1 MSIQSTKR
9 LWSYG
14 VFYFVLLATLGY
26 WLNHLN
32 QPVAIVAPKLGSHN
46 TLQCIS
52 YAPYYGKNQSP
63 FVLGTHINPAQID
76 ADLKKL
82 AAISDCVRTYSV
94 GQGMD
99 YVPEA
104 AQKIGLKVYL
114 GAWVGW
120 TNADNEA
127 EIALAV
133 KRANEYPNTIKALI
147 IGNEVLLRQE
157 QTPAT
162 LQRYLGYAKS
172 HTKTPITY
180 ADVWEFWNK
189 NKEMEPY
196 VDFVTVHILPYW
208 ENDPVAV
215 ENAVQHASNIM
226 AQLGTTFKKPILI
239 GETGWPSIGR
249 QRKESKPSLIN
260 QARYVREFLQ
270 TAHDKNWQYNIIEA
284 VDQPWKRTLE
294 GTVGGYWGLYDT
306 DLKPK
311 FSLSAPVSERHDG
324 STPIYFAIIGA
335 MLLLAAA
342 LFKRE
347 NRPSALFVTAS
358 LGALAGLM
366 SLLQYD
372 YLIAACR
379 DSLEWLALGGVAALG
394 WLVVIH
400 QPLYLASQSNLST
413 NIIKIAQYGLII
425 AAIVSSYLIYTDGR
439 YRDFPNLIFALP
451 VVVLSMGLL
460 LANSMPKSVARVNYL
475 LCALAFILALLCLL
489 EEPSNYAAIIWFG
502 LNCLMVVSH
511 WPRQKITHS

>member
-1 MSIQSTKR
+1 MSIQSTNR
-9 LWSYG
+9 LWISG
-14 VFYFVLLATLGY
+14 GFYFVLLLALGY
-26 WLNHLN
+26 WLHQLN
-32 QPVAIVAPKLGSHN
+32 QPVAIIAPTLESNN
-46 TLQCIS
+46 TLQCVS

-63 FVLGTHINPAQID
+63 FVLGTHISPAQID

-82 AAISDCVRTYSV
+82 ATLSSCVRTYSV

-120 TNADNEA
+120 TDADNEA

-162 LQRYLGYAKS
+162 LQRYLSYAKS

-189 NKEMEPY
+189 HQEMEPY

-215 ENAVQHASNIM
+215 EQAVQHASTIM

-239 GETGWPSIGR
+239 GETGWPSVGR
-249 QRKESKPSLIN
+249 QRNQSKPSLIN

-270 TAHDKNWQYNIIEA
+270 TAHDKNWQYNVIEA

-294 GTVGGYWGLYDT
+294 GTVGGYWGLFDT

-311 FSLSAPVSERHDG
+311 FSLSAPVAERHDG
-324 STPIYFAIIGA
+324 STPLYLAVIGA
-335 MLLLAAA
+335 LLSLALA

-347 NRPSALFVTAS
+347 NRPSALFVAAS
-358 LGALAGLM
+358 LGALAGLTG
-366 SLLQYD
+366 LLQYD

-379 DSLEWLALGGVAALG
+379 THLEWLALGGVAALG
-394 WLVVIH
+394 WLVIIN
-400 QPLYLASQSNLST
+400 QPVDIASRTVSSKNL
-413 NIIKIAQYGLII
+413 IKIAQYGLII
-425 AAIVSSYLIYTDGR
+425 AAIVSSYLIYSDGR
-439 YRDFPNLIFALP
+439 YRDYPNLIFALP
-451 VVVLSMGLL
+451 IIALSLGVLA
-460 LANSMPKSVARVNYL
+460 ANTIPKNTAKINYL
-475 LCALAFILALLCLL
+475 LCALAISYALLCLL
-489 EEPSNYAAIIWFG
+489 AEPNNYAAIIWFS
-502 LNCLMVVSH
+502 LNCLMVISI
-511 WPRQKITHS
+511 WPRQKITQS